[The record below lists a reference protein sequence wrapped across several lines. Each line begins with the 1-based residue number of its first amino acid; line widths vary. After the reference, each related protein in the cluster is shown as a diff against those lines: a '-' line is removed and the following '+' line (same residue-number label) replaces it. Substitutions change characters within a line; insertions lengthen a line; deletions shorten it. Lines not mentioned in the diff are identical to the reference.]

1 MCSSPARKG
10 YIDES
15 DAVLLGTLERI
26 PYVEAAAPRLST
38 AATMTISKN
47 GQSIEEFRV
56 PLTGVDPLRDVRA
69 STIHET
75 VVEGQYVFARNSM
88 VLGAI
93 VARDMGGAQVGD
105 SIEVTVTDRWGQE
118 QTRRFIVTG
127 IARSPGGQGFDYT
140 AIVHIDTL
148 RDMLDRA
155 GSSERIMV
163 KLSDKSKA
171 LEVKNTFLLSFPH
184 GDLEA
189 QTIEEAAEQ
198 QLAGFRSGI
207 AMINMIG
214 YFGMMSS
221 AFAILTIQMMLVN
234 GKTREIGIMR
244 SIGAMKEGYPARI
257 HTSGNDNRRNRR
269 ICGNRR
275 RAGVHILCKGDQ
287 TVLQQQPASGG
298 KLQLGK
304 DRPDGTGLLWAC
316 HACVPVP
323 VVPGYKA
330 ASPWRPCALH
340 SALEICNLNK
350 VYGQG
355 ATKVQALYDV
365 SFAIERGQFTL
376 VVGSSGSG
384 KSTLLNMIGLLDR
397 PTNGQVFI
405 DGIDTGRLSES
416 GMSRFRNKKL
426 GFVFQFSN
434 LLADLT
440 VLENVMLPS
449 QIGGAGASGAKDA
462 LDLLRAVGM
471 EGVTPTRRP
480 TRYPGARRN
489 EPPSPGDWQTTPPSF
504 WPTSPPATLT
514 PSLQNR
520 W

>member
-1 MCSSPARKG
+1 MLFSKRGSLIGAVLAVTIGILVLHVNSVIFQGLFDAIIRDISNYQTGDVLITSEEG

-171 LEVKNTFLLSFPH
+171 LEVKNTFLLSFPN

-244 SIGAMKEGYPARI
+244 SIGAKRRDVLLVFILQGMIIGAIGASVGTAAGLGYTFYAKETKLSFNNSLPLEVSYNWEKIIQTALAAFGLAMLASLYP
-257 HTSGNDNRRNRR
+257 SY
-269 ICGNRR
+269 
-275 RAGVHILCKGDQ
+275 RA
-287 TVLQQQPASGG
+287 T
-298 KLQLGK
+298 KLQ
-304 DRPDGTGLLWAC
+304 
-316 HACVPVP
+316 PVE
-323 VVPGYKA
+323 A
-330 ASPWRPCALH
+330 
-340 SALEICNLNK
+340 
-350 VYGQG
+350 
-355 ATKVQALYDV
+355 
-365 SFAIERGQFTL
+365 
-376 VVGSSGSG
+376 
-384 KSTLLNMIGLLDR
+384 M
-397 PTNGQVFI
+397 
-405 DGIDTGRLSES
+405 RL
-416 GMSRFRNKKL
+416 
-426 GFVFQFSN
+426 
-434 LLADLT
+434 A
-440 VLENVMLPS
+440 
-449 QIGGAGASGAKDA
+449 
-462 LDLLRAVGM
+462 
-471 EGVTPTRRP
+471 
-480 TRYPGARRN
+480 
-489 EPPSPGDWQTTPPSF
+489 
-504 WPTSPPATLT
+504 
-514 PSLQNR
+514 
-520 W
+520 